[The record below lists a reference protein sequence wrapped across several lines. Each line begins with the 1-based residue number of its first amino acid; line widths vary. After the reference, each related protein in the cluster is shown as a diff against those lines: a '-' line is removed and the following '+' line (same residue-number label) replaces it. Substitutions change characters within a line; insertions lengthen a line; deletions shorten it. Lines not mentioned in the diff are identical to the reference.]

1 MPEPMAQP
9 RRPRVVVVGAGF
21 GGLSAVCALRDVP
34 VDITVIDR
42 RNFHLFQ
49 PHVAEK

>member
-1 MPEPMAQP
+1 MPEPMAQSW
-9 RRPRVVVVGAGF
+9 RPRVVVGAGF
-21 GGLSAVCALRDVP
+21 GGPTGVRALGDVP

-49 PHVAEK
+49 PRVAEK